1 MDTNSPVYN
10 ELNKTWKNTCR
21 VLFGEEIGEL
31 KEYEEWLSSCMDPLD
46 VRKSKISGKDV
57 YLAVPDYCASAR
69 FVSLEEIGMVKKPE
83 PLNINEIKDIDS
95 IVEAL
100 QERFCYSGN
109 IVLANSKNVERS
121 SNIFNSS
128 NVLNSNF
135 IYDSEYIAYSS
146 NVRYCKYLFGA
157 NNIIDSSFVI
167 RGPEGFRDTRC
178 FEIWGCYTNSDC
190 YFSFGVEGSQNVL
203 FSFNIKNKRNVIGN
217 LELPK
222 EKFLSLKEKIL
233 GELKGELVR
242 RKSLPSLMDLVSGSK
257 KKPEIKLDVEEISDE
272 QNKEPMEAAFRST
285 TRVVLGRELY
295 NLDAYEKWL
304 MRHVPPVEEL
314 GSAVSGKKVYYGYSG
329 MRWTLPRDRIVK
341 DAESR
346 KLGEILKLEKD
357 NIESFDKLK
366 DSLWKIAFFRTE
378 ARIGEN
384 RNLIG
389 VPLANQSLNCYK
401 GGIYSFN
408 ENCAFCYWPRNSRY
422 MFGSAVSFSS
432 NFCINAYYSLNLSR
446 AFEVDCSSNC
456 SDIYFSH
463 NCENVHE
470 SMFCFN
476 TKNQRY
482 SIGNVPL
489 ALEKYKGIKVAI
501 LEQIADELE
510 KNKELRWDVYNIG
523 CTKP

>member
-1 MDTNSPVYN
+1 
-10 ELNKTWKNTCR
+10 
-21 VLFGEEIGEL
+21 
-31 KEYEEWLSSCMDPLD
+31 
-46 VRKSKISGKDV
+46 
-57 YLAVPDYCASAR
+57 
-69 FVSLEEIGMVKKPE
+69 
-83 PLNINEIKDIDS
+83 
-95 IVEAL
+95 
-100 QERFCYSGN
+100 
-109 IVLANSKNVERS
+109 
-121 SNIFNSS
+121 
-128 NVLNSNF
+128 
-135 IYDSEYIAYSS
+135 
-146 NVRYCKYLFGA
+146 
-157 NNIIDSSFVI
+157 
-167 RGPEGFRDTRC
+167 
-178 FEIWGCYTNSDC
+178 
-190 YFSFGVEGSQNVL
+190 
-203 FSFNIKNKRNVIGN
+203 
-217 LELPK
+217 
-222 EKFLSLKEKIL
+222 
-233 GELKGELVR
+233 
-242 RKSLPSLMDLVSGSK
+242 
-257 KKPEIKLDVEEISDE
+257 
-272 QNKEPMEAAFRST
+272 
-285 TRVVLGRELY
+285 
-295 NLDAYEKWL
+295 
-304 MRHVPPVEEL
+304 
-314 GSAVSGKKVYYGYSG
+314 
-329 MRWTLPRDRIVK
+329 VK

-357 NIESFDKLK
+357 DIESFDKLK

-378 ARIGEN
+378 ARVGEN

-389 VPLANQSLNCYK
+389 VPLANQSLNCYN
-401 GGIYSFN
+401 GGMYALN

-510 KNKELRWDVYNIG
+510 KNKGLRWDVYNIG